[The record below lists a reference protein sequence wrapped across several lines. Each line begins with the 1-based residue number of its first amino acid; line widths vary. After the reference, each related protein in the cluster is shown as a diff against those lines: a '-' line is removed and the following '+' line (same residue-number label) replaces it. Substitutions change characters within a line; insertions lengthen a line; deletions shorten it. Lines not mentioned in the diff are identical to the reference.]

1 MKRITGIIM
10 LASMPIALFVII
22 AMLEGVLC
30 AVKVYATVVAIV
42 AFICVAIY
50 LIESKQTTN

>member
-1 MKRITGIIM
+1 M

-42 AFICVAIY
+42 AFLCVAIY